1 MTSSE
6 RGAWQRPTALITGA
20 SSGIGYELARAFAVH
35 GHNVVLVAR
44 SKERLV
50 PLASELEA
58 AHGIAAWVIPADLA
72 VPTAPTEVYA
82 EVERLGIAVDVLVNN
97 AGFGTNGPFA
107 ETELTDELQM
117 LQVNVVAL
125 THLTKLFLRDMLA
138 RRHGRI
144 MNVASTAAF
153 QPGPFMAVYYASKAY
168 VLSFS
173 EALAAE
179 LQASGVTV
187 TALCP
192 GPTVT
197 EFQQRAQMQDT
208 RLMHSPLVMD
218 AAKVARI
225 GYRGLMAGKVIVIPG
240 VANRLLASVV
250 RLTPR
255 AFVRQVTRRLNER
268 ARHRP
273 Q

>member
-1 MTSSE
+1 L
-6 RGAWQRPTALITGA
+6 AW
-20 SSGIGYELARAFAVH
+20 EFAAH

-125 THLTKLFLRDMLA
+125 THLTKLFLREMLA
-138 RRHGRI
+138 RGSGRI

-153 QPGPFMAVYYASKAY
+153 QPGPYMAVYYATKAY

-179 LQASGVTV
+179 LQGSGVTV

-192 GPTVT
+192 GPTTT

-208 RLMHSPLVMD
+208 RLMHSPLLMD
-218 AAKVARI
+218 AATVARV
-225 GYRGLMAGKVIVIPG
+225 GYRGLMAGKTIVIPG
-240 VANRLLASVV
+240 IANRLLSFSV
-250 RLTPR
+250 RLVPR
-255 AFVRQVTRRLNER
+255 AVVRQVTRRLNER
-268 ARHRP
+268 ARHRA

>member
-1 MTSSE
+1 MQDHPRS
-6 RGAWQRPTALITGA
+6 RPTALITGA
-20 SSGIGYELARAFAVH
+20 SGGIGAELARVFAAH

-44 SKERLV
+44 SKDRLV

-72 VPTAPTEVYA
+72 SPTAPSEVYA
-82 EVERLGIAVDVLVNN
+82 EVERQGIVVDVLVNN

-107 ETELTDELQM
+107 ETDLTDELQM

-125 THLTKLFLRDMLA
+125 THLTKLCLRDMLA
-138 RRHGRI
+138 RRRGRI

-153 QPGPFMAVYYASKAY
+153 QPGPYMAVYYATKAY

-179 LQASGVTV
+179 LQGSGVTV

-192 GPTVT
+192 GPTISG
-197 EFQQRAQMQDT
+197 FQERAQMRGT
-208 RLMHSPLVMD
+208 RLMHTPLMMD
-218 AAKVARI
+218 AASVARI
-225 GYRGLMAGKVIVIPG
+225 GYRGLMAGQTIVVPG
-240 VANRLLASVV
+240 IANRLLTLAV
-250 RLTPR
+250 RLAPR
-255 AFVRQVTRRLNER
+255 ALVRQVTRRLNER
-268 ARHRP
+268 ARQRHE
-273 Q
+273 